1 MRHLIKLTAVLLI
14 ISLNAFAQVQEEML
28 PPFNIK
34 TISFVQANQNVIP
47 VFELG
52 ESFTLEFDDLFGN
65 EANYYYQFVHCDYD
79 WKPSQLTR
87 NEYLR
92 GFDDLRVLD
101 YENSFNTLQMYSHY
115 RMRFPNNNTGFLV
128 TGNYIIKIL
137 NDNKEVVFSRKFI
150 LYENIVAVPIT
161 VRRSRDV
168 KTIDYKQNLDFI
180 VRSPNFTFLNALDN
194 VNVLIF
200 QNSLI
205 NNGITNLKPMYTLGN
220 DMIYKYQTE
229 TEFWAGNENL
239 YFDNSD
245 IRYATNFIATV
256 DQKTELYTAHLYTN
270 DARSSKGY
278 TYFPDENGNFKVNGL
293 DVEFPSIGA
302 DYAWVDFSLSAP
314 NYFGKDDIYIVGMFN
329 NYKLTEENKME
340 YDEKTGLYKK
350 MILIKQGFTNYEYV
364 IANKKGKID
373 YKNAIDGNYYL
384 TENNYFIMVYFRDVN
399 QRYDRVVGKG
409 TANSRNIIN

>member
-1 MRHLIKLTAVLLI
+1 MRKYLKKTFLLFLISFT
-14 ISLNAFAQVQEEML
+14 NFAQVQEEVL

-34 TISFVQANQNVIP
+34 TISFVKGNENVIP

-52 ESFTLEFDDLFGN
+52 ETFNLEFDDLFGN

-79 WKPSQLTR
+79 WTPSQLSR

-92 GFDDLRVLD
+92 GFDDLRVLE

-115 RMRFPNNNTGFLV
+115 RLRFPNKNTGFLV
-128 TGNYIIKIL
+128 SGNYIIKIL

-168 KTIDYKQNLDFI
+168 KTIDYKQNLDFM
-180 VRSPNFTFLNALDN
+180 VRSPNFSFLNALDN
-194 VNVLIF
+194 VKVLIF
-200 QNSLI
+200 QNSQI
-205 NNGITNLKPMYTLGN
+205 NSGIMNLKPMYTLGT

-229 TEFWAGNENL
+229 TEFWAGNEDL

-245 IRYATNFIATV
+245 IRYANNFIARV
-256 DQKTELYTAHLYTN
+256 DQNTELYTARLYTN
-270 DARSSKGY
+270 EARASRIY
-278 TYFPDENGNFKVNGL
+278 TYFPDQNGNFKVNAL

-302 DYAWVDFSLSAP
+302 DYAWVDFSLSVP
-314 NYFGKDDIYIVGMFN
+314 NYYGKEDVYIVGMFN
-329 NYKLTEENKME
+329 NYKLTEENKMD
-340 YDEKTGLYKK
+340 YDEKSGIYKK
-350 MILIKQGFTNYEYV
+350 MILIKQGFTNYQYV
-364 IANKKGKID
+364 LADKKGKINN
-373 YKNAIDGNYYL
+373 KNAIDGNYYL
-384 TENNYFIMVYFRDVN
+384 TENNYFIMVYYRDVN
-399 QRYDRVVGKG
+399 RLYDRVVGKG